1 MSSRDQ
7 LRRGLRFILHAV
19 ECNLIYPWAAWRGW
33 RPSSL
38 RSVRPEDLAWEWGY
52 EHEASIK
59 EAIAIVAP
67 YTVLSLDRLASLWWQ
82 IEYLDRQQIR
92 GALVECGVRQGGA
105 SAMMALA
112 HMASSDRPMRDLH
125 LFDSFSQMPAPSQK
139 DGATAPILMTEWQQK
154 MECSPDVSR
163 ELLVS
168 KVGYPRSLIHYHV
181 GLFRDTV
188 ATAAQAIGPISLL
201 RLDGDWYESTKQCL
215 DGLYENVSYGGL
227 VVIDDYGH
235 FEGCRA
241 AVDEFRRELSVRSLL
256 HRIDCTG
263 RYWVKTTPVERSVMP
278 APISNCL

>member
-1 MSSRDQ
+1 MPPRDV
-7 LRRGLRFILHAV
+7 LRTGLRFMLHSV
-19 ECNLIYPWAAWRGW
+19 ERTLIYPWAAWRGW

-38 RSVRPEDLAWEWGY
+38 RAVRPDDLAWDWGY

-59 EAIAIVAP
+59 EAIAVVAP

-82 IEYLDRQQIR
+82 IEYLDRQHIT

-105 SAMMALA
+105 SAMIALA
-112 HMASSDRPMRDLH
+112 HMASSGGTPVRELH
-125 LFDSFSQMPAPSQK
+125 LFDSFTQMPAPSEK
-139 DGATAPILMTEWQQK
+139 DGASSWRLMKEWQQQ
-154 MECSPDVSR
+154 DVDWPPNISH

-168 KVGYPRSLIHYHV
+168 KVHYPESLIHYHV
-181 GLFRDTV
+181 GWFHDTIV
-188 ATAAQAIGPISLL
+188 PAAKAVGPISLL

-215 DGLYENVSYGGL
+215 DGLYGNVTDGGI

-241 AVDEFRRELSVRSLL
+241 AVDEFRQKLPIPSLL

-263 RYWVKTTPVERSVMP
+263 RYWVK
-278 APISNCL
+278 